1 MTPKVELGVA
11 DGRPVLVIAP
21 QRREIDP
28 AHCRLP
34 PGLVDALQEWARIAA
49 SVQEADARADAV
61 SRRGRQLA
69 ARVAQSLGDEIGY
82 HDPVTGDVH
91 RVVHRSEPPES
102 TPWATGL
109 TVAAIVAAI
118 TATALVIVTAG
129 LTQVNVLLA
138 IAVNLAVA
146 AGFAP
151 SIWLGRRVLVWRWV
165 AYGVAAGIVLAWIGL
180 LFSLL
185 GA

>member
-1 MTPKVELGVA
+1 MTPTVELDVA
-11 DGRPVLVIAP
+11 DGRAVLVTAP
-21 QRREIDP
+21 QRQEIDP

-49 SVQEADARADAV
+49 TVQSTDKRAEAV
-61 SRRGRQLA
+61 SRRGRDLA
-69 ARVAQSLGDEIGY
+69 ARLAQSLGNEIGY

-91 RVVHRSEPPES
+91 RIAHRNEPPEP

-138 IAVNLAVA
+138 VAVNLAIA

-151 SIWLGRRVLVWRWV
+151 SIWLGRRLLVWRWV

-180 LFSLL
+180 LFGLL
-185 GA
+185 GG

>member
-1 MTPKVELGVA
+1 MTPRVELEVV
-11 DGRPVLVIAP
+11 DGRAVFVTTA
-21 QRREIDP
+21 QQQKIDP

-49 SVQEADARADAV
+49 TVRSTDERAEAV
-61 SRRGRQLA
+61 SRRGRDLA
-69 ARVAQSLGDEIGY
+69 ARLAQSLGNEIGY
-82 HDPVTGDVH
+82 RDPVTGDVH
-91 RVVHRSEPPES
+91 RIVHRSEPPEP

-118 TATALVIVTAG
+118 TTTALVIVTAG

-138 IAVNLAVA
+138 VAVNLAVA

-151 SIWLGRRVLVWRWV
+151 SIWLGRRLLVWRWV

-180 LFSLL
+180 LFGLL
-185 GA
+185 GG